1 MRISL
6 LSVALALLL
15 SACQGRR
22 LFTEGATTR
31 TDGASGAPSGPSGR
45 APRGGAV
52 SLSAK
57 DLLPVDAY
65 VDAGAG
71 ASNSRWILAD
81 DVIIEA
87 SREYF
92 GALLSISSRTGA
104 VHRTDE
110 VKPDETLTT
119 LTFTM
124 GKLQTA
130 VENNP
135 RVMIGTGITVSA
147 RNTLKVRLLR
157 TTDQGVPVR
166 LRIVANGNASRGH
179 KDQVA
184 ERAPVLQMGGQMR
197 WSGSAWVWHPIG

>member
-1 MRISL
+1 MRIPL
-6 LSVALALLL
+6 LLAALALLL
-15 SACQGRR
+15 PACQGRR
-22 LFTEGATTR
+22 LFPEGGTAR
-31 TDGASGAPSGPSGR
+31 TDGAPGSASGR
-45 APRGGAV
+45 PPRGGEV

-71 ASNSRWILAD
+71 ASNARWILGD
-81 DVIIEA
+81 EVTIEA

-92 GALLSISSRTGA
+92 GPLLSISTRTGA
-104 VHRTDE
+104 VRRTDE

-147 RNTLKVRLLR
+147 RNVLKVRLLR
-157 TTDQGVPVR
+157 TTDAAAPVR
-166 LRIVANGNASRGH
+166 LRIVATGNASRGH

-184 ERAPVLQMGGQMR
+184 ERAPTLQMGGQMR
-197 WSGSAWVWHPIG
+197 WNGSAWVWQPVG